1 VIDALTFRLPHTIL
15 QAMRLSIVT
24 TLALVA
30 ALPVAAH
37 AQWREIG
44 KTSAGNPVSVDAKSI
59 KTKDGITS
67 ARLQVKF
74 VEPVQTPQGVWRLSR
89 HDAMFNC
96 AKKTIAA
103 KASTYY
109 SDVAATKVVKHDV
122 IKIPGY
128 GPAIGGSMTQV
139 AMDYICKGK

>member
-1 VIDALTFRLPHTIL
+1 
-15 QAMRLSIVT
+15 MRLSIVT